1 MAHLFNKGIY
11 YIENGTDPNVIGLVP
26 TEAVGLAKTE
36 DGSSTWRYD
45 DALPTN
51 KWVLDNLD
59 RYNAHIVATAPYD
72 PLNPLT
78 GWVAPSSPIAGNTV
92 EVKFTDGAVANYTFD
107 GTVWVLDF
115 VTEPFNV
122 SDETACTTFDE
133 RIVVKK
139 TDGSYVARP
148 TGSIKN
154 KEVFPSGNYTALQ
167 DDEIIYAQGGS
178 TITLPSPVGKCSE
191 ITIYRDACS
200 DGLITVNVAG
210 GLTIDGV
217 HTTRTLEVGRGA
229 FTYEVVNGEWRIKSE
244 FFEKD
249 QSCALFSLLNSN
261 DANVTVFTLDGQ
273 PYSVDWGDG
282 TNSGPIAS
290 GVATSKSYGSAF
302 TGNVSI
308 CKTCGV
314 APIFDVRFNT
324 GNWNF
329 DISVLNQFPNLTR
342 VDIVTGVTSGDI
354 ANLPSGLTNYGNY
367 GQNTTSGDIANL
379 PSGLTVY
386 VNSGQN
392 TTSGDIANLPSGLT
406 YYNNIGQ
413 NTTSGDIANLPSG
426 LTYYNNGGQNTTNGN
441 IANLPSGLTF
451 YGNQGQNTT
460 NGNIANLP
468 SGLTFY
474 GNQGQNTTNG
484 NIANLPSGLTYY
496 NNEGQNTTSG
506 DIANLPSGLTVYS
519 NLGQNT
525 TNGNIANL
533 PSGLTIYSNSGQ
545 NTTSGDIANLPSG
558 LTFYG
563 NDGQNTTNGDIAN
576 LPSGLTYYSNYGQN
590 TVSDYSGGN
599 LNSGIT
605 RFDSF
610 SANSTFNSTEVDNLL
625 IELASTL
632 PGITYVRIAG
642 GAASPTAASL
652 AARNSLIAAGTT
664 LITN

>member
-392 TTSGDIANLPSGLT
+392 TTSGDIANLPSGFT
-406 YYNNIGQ
+406 YYHNIGQ

-426 LTYYNNGGQNTTNGN
+426 LTYYNNG
-441 IANLPSGLTF
+441 
-451 YGNQGQNTT
+451 GQNTT

>member
-154 KEVFPSGNYTALQ
+154 KEVFPTGNYTALQ
-167 DDEIIYAQGGS
+167 NDEIIYAQGGS
-178 TITLPSPVGKCSE
+178 IITLPSPAGKCSE

-200 DGLITVNVAG
+200 DGLITVNVTG

-244 FFEKD
+244 FFEQD
-249 QSCALFSLLNSN
+249 QSCALFSLLNSP
-261 DANVTVFTLDGQ
+261 DANVTVHTTDGQ

-282 TNSGPIAS
+282 SNSGPIAS
-290 GVATSKSYGSAF
+290 GVATSKAYASAF

-314 APIFDVRFNT
+314 APIYDVRFNT

-329 DISVLNQFPNLTR
+329 DINDLNQFPLLTR
-342 VDIVTGVTSGDI
+342 VDINSGVTKGDI
-354 ANLPSGLTNYGNY
+354 ANLPSGLTYYSNG

-379 PSGLTVY
+379 PSGLIVY
-386 VNSGQN
+386 HNVGQN
-392 TTSGDIANLPSGLT
+392 TTN
-406 YYNNIGQ
+406 
-413 NTTSGDIANLPSG
+413 GDIANLPSG

-468 SGLTFY
+468 SGLIVY
-474 GNQGQNTTNG
+474 D
-484 NIANLPSGLTYY
+484 NL
-496 NNEGQNTTSG
+496 GQNTTSG
-506 DIANLPSGLTVYS
+506 DIANLPSGLTNYHNV
-519 NLGQNT
+519 GQNT
-525 TNGNIANL
+525 TSGDIANL
-533 PSGLTIYSNSGQ
+533 PSGLTYYYNSGQNTTNGDIANLPSGLAYYYNYGQNTTNGDIANLPSGLTVYVNSGQ

-558 LTFYG
+558 LTNY
-563 NDGQNTTNGDIAN
+563 TNH
-576 LPSGLTYYSNYGQN
+576 GQN

-605 RFDSF
+605 IFDSF
-610 SANSTFNSTEVDNLL
+610 SANSTFNSIEVDNLL

-632 PGITYVRIAG
+632 PGISYVRITG

-652 AARNSLIAAGTT
+652 AARNQLIAAGTT